1 MIFGNPDTIAIEI
14 GELVCYRVRNRKLLV
29 FRADSADGRWF
40 LDLEQSDCN
49 QSVEDGDQER
59 WEFCKPEQISKT
71 IQVQFRFI
79 FFGQYIGEWDDRFPL
94 TQTFVRMKEFLD
106 ISAFRRDDSLRNVD
120 SKTFFDKT
128 FTAFYE
134 TDYTIRPWLEPDPNL
149 RDRYHLSEVGGDSIC
164 DLYGIVVAGISA
176 ETSRI
181 VVKDFRR
188 EEIWID
194 REFKTGE
201 IEKMGRPF
209 VEWTK
214 MPRSLVLMAVLGG
227 RPSKPAEWE
236 CQDSDRSW
244 VPRRWFLV
252 GVVGAFRSIQNW
264 MALGKVGLKRWE

>member
-49 QSVEDGDQER
+49 QSVKDGDQER

-71 IQVQFRFI
+71 IHVQFRFI

-94 TQTFVRMKEFLD
+94 TQSFVRMKEFLD
-106 ISAFRRDDSLRNVD
+106 ISAFQRDDSLRGVD

-209 VEWTK
+209 VEWAG
-214 MPRSLVLMAVLGG
+214 PRCPEA
-227 RPSKPAEWE
+227 
-236 CQDSDRSW
+236 
-244 VPRRWFLV
+244 WF
-252 GVVGAFRSIQNW
+252 
-264 MALGKVGLKRWE
+264 